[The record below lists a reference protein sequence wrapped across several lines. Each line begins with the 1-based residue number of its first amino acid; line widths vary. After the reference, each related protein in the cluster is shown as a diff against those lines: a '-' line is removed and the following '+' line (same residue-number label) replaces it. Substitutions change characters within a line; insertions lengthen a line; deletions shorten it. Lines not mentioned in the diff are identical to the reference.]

1 MGDNKSVIDCN
12 LIVDDDFMNKDVSEL
27 VQGDFYLFCVKDNK
41 TYLYKDGHIGVAYFD
56 SGDESFN
63 RVEYS
68 KGTLQEY
75 VDSVVNNL
83 GD

>member
-1 MGDNKSVIDCN
+1 MHDKQRLECN

-27 VQGDFYLFCVKDNK
+27 ITEDYYLFHTNRNK
-41 TYLYKDGHIGVAYFD
+41 IWLYKDGRVGVAYFD
-56 SGDESFN
+56 SCGDESFN

-75 VDSVVNNL
+75 VDSL
-83 GD
+83 

>member
-1 MGDNKSVIDCN
+1 MNDGKSVIECN

-27 VQGDFYLFCVKDNK
+27 VSGDFYLFCVKVNK
-41 TYLYKDGHIGVAYFD
+41 TYLYKDGRVGVAYFD
-56 SGDESFN
+56 SCGEESFYSI
-63 RVEYS
+63 EYR

-75 VDSVVNNL
+75 VDNL